1 MPLERGPQVDL
12 RLNGLYF
19 SCLYMYRFRR
29 GLGRGYQYSTL
40 IMGGGGGGGRV
51 QILTSKRGAAFFCA

>member
-12 RLNGLYF
+12 RLNGLFF

-40 IMGGGGGGGRV
+40 IMGGGGGGRV
-51 QILTSKRGAAFFCA
+51 QMLTSKRGAAFFCA